1 MSFCT
6 RAALRYCQAWHT
18 HVLLLAAP
26 VLQSP
31 QLPSSTAPHRSPL
44 MGWLPVE
51 QKALVRKILRAQQQ
65 ASEEAAQKAAEE
77 EEQVEVARLK
87 RLGQAA

>member
-1 MSFCT
+1 
-6 RAALRYCQAWHT
+6 
-18 HVLLLAAP
+18 
-26 VLQSP
+26 
-31 QLPSSTAPHRSPL
+31 